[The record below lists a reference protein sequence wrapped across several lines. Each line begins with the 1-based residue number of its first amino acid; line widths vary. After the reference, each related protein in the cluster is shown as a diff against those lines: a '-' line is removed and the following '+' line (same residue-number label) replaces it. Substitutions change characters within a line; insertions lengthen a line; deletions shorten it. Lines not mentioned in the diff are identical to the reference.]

1 MFIVRLRRLR
11 KRASSKVV
19 LFIFLN
25 IYSIHVDKSA
35 QTQTQVA
42 DVAQDTVSGLMAVSI
57 YYTLFVTYVSPYNNI
72 LIYNIFYLLLL
83 YMLFRSHLLPK
94 SD

>member
-11 KRASSKVV
+11 KRASSKVI

-25 IYSIHVDKSA
+25 IYSIHVDKKSA

-42 DVAQDTVSGLMAVSI
+42 DVAQDTVSGLKAVSI
-57 YYTLFVTYVSPYNNI
+57 YYTLFVTYVSPYI
-72 LIYNIFYLLLL
+72 IY
-83 YMLFRSHLLPK
+83 
-94 SD
+94 